1 MKTKEGS
8 TKSVNFRTPGKRGS
22 CGMAC
27 PYKSYN
33 YNALLLENSFCQ
45 LLGIYQKEY
54 IVLMN

>member
-8 TKSVNFRTPGKRGS
+8 TRSVNFRTPGQRGS

-33 YNALLLENSFCQ
+33 DNALLLEKSFVN
-45 LLGIYQKEY
+45 LWAY
-54 IVLMN
+54 IKQSI